1 MLSELSD
8 RSVTVTGVPSAGRVP
23 AGAAGEVDDGELRVG
38 GERAGD
44 RGVLPHAPVARHRAL
59 RAAGAGDRAP
69 QRRLAAPRRARR
81 RRLPAP
87 PARH

>member
-1 MLSELSD
+1 MVSELSH
-8 RSVTVTGVPSAGRVP
+8 RSVTVTFAGRVP

-69 QRRLAAPRRARR
+69 QRRLAAPRRRRR
-81 RRLPAP
+81 RRLPA
-87 PARH
+87 ARH